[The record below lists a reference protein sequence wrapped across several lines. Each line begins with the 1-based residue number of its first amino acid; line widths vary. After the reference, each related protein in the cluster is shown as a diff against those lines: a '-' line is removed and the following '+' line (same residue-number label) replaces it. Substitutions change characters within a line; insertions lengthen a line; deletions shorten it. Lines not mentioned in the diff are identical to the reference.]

1 MRYAY
6 SIYVDKKIYKQR
18 VSQLDQEVR
27 VAL

>member
-6 SIYVDKKIYKQR
+6 SIYGDKKIYKQR